1 MNVCK
6 RLIQLLVDKD
16 TMTSALTTS
25 HDVHLQRIDAREDD
39 ITTAVRQWLTT
50 VIDDLHDRE
59 ELRRNRTRVI
69 EINNLI
75 DHLRDDVENVELVT
89 RE

>member
-1 MNVCK
+1 ML

-16 TMTSALTTS
+16 TMTGALTTS
-25 HDVHLQRIDAREDD
+25 HDVHLQRIDAREDE
-39 ITTAVRQWLTT
+39 ITTSVRQWLTT
-50 VIDDLHDRE
+50 VVDDLHDRE

-89 RE
+89 QE